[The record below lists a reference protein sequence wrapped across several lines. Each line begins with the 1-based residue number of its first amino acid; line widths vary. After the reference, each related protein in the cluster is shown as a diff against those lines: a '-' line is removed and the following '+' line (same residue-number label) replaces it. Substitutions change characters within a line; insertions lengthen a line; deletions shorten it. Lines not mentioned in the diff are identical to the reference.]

1 MKVDAT
7 ACLDMQTAMVFM
19 TRLDVRFTLME
30 TPITVVNVALNVDNV
45 LIAHQETVTV
55 NPDLET
61 VMKTMKQTDVK
72 PITPLSNT
80 VAIAATTAVPT
91 LFVPVDCANVIPVC

>member
-1 MKVDAT
+1 MIFIVERAT
-7 ACLDMQTAMVFM
+7 TSAEKMVIVLRVLAF
-19 TRLDVRFTLME
+19 VLM
-30 TPITVVNVALNVDNV
+30 A
-45 LIAHQETVTV
+45 
-55 NPDLET
+55 LET

-91 LFVPVDCANVIPVC
+91 LFVPVDRVNVIPVC